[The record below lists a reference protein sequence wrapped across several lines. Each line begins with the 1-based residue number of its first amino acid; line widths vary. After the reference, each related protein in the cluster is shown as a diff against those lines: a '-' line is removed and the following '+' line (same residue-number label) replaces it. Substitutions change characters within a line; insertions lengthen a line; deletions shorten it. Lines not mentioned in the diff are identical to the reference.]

1 MNWGAKVVLNS
12 ELKKSSFLFMESWRV
27 VHLNRNNTIMKKII
41 ILLALG
47 VLVVQSSFGQAFG
60 EIIGKV
66 YDSEGAPV
74 MDVQVLTYV
83 GGNLQGTT
91 TDSLGKFRLKPLD
104 AGTYNLEFR
113 FTGKNSVSYSGV
125 VVNPDKIT
133 YIQDVTLQDKG
144 ELAKIEIVSFKEPLI
159 YRDGGNVTCLLAKEL
174 KQMSVS
180 HGGDLKRIAASLTS
194 DIKTSANGEELY
206 FRGSRSGAV
215 IYMLDGVKIRE
226 NVPNIPSSGIS
237 KMMVYTGG
245 VPAKYG
251 DTTGGVIVIET
262 KSYIE
267 VYNERMAAQANN

>member
-1 MNWGAKVVLNS
+1 
-12 ELKKSSFLFMESWRV
+12 
-27 VHLNRNNTIMKKII
+27 MKNIL

-47 VLVVQSSFGQAFG
+47 ILGIQGSYAQAYG

-66 YDSEGAPV
+66 FDTDGLPV
-74 MDVQVLTYV
+74 MDVQVMTYV
-83 GGNLQGTT
+83 GSSLQGTT
-91 TDSLGKFRLKPLD
+91 TDSLGKFRLKPLS

-113 FTGKNSVSYSGV
+113 FTGKNSVEYNGV

-133 YIQDVTLQDKG
+133 YIEDVVLHDKG
-144 ELAKIEIVSFKEPLI
+144 ELAKIEVFGFIDPLI
-159 YRDGGNVTCLLAKEL
+159 DKDGGNVKCLLAKDL
-174 KQMSVS
+174 QKMSVS
-180 HGGDLKRIAASLTS
+180 HGGNLKNIAAALTS
-194 DIKTSANGEELY
+194 DIKTSPNGEELY

-267 VYNERMAAQANN
+267 VYNERLAAQQSR